1 LASAQLLIVSP
12 AFAQDT
18 PPAPTDAKPADVKP
32 ADTTTPATD
41 ATPSAD
47 GQVEVH
53 IESPKQVN
61 LERREGATW
70 QFVCSSPCDQK
81 VSVSNEYRVM
91 GDDLNESKAFM
102 LDSSKGKVTLNVI
115 PGYHNK
121 QQQGLYV
128 LIGGGVLAVG
138 GILTILIGSDGK
150 TPFSG
155 DGETHLGNTNTIFIG
170 STLILAGIVGGI
182 LGGAWYIDNAHT
194 RVGGDTAKAQPG
206 SDKSPGSPGV
216 DTKFQFS
223 TSKREP
229 TWNTPKTAGMP
240 PVVSVPILNRTF

>member
-1 LASAQLLIVSP
+1 
-12 AFAQDT
+12 
-18 PPAPTDAKPADVKP
+18 
-32 ADTTTPATD
+32 
-41 ATPSAD
+41 
-47 GQVEVH
+47 
-53 IESPKQVN
+53 
-61 LERREGATW
+61 
-70 QFVCSSPCDQK
+70 
-81 VSVSNEYRVM
+81 M
-91 GDDLNESKAFM
+91 GTDLNESKPFM

-138 GILTILIGSDGK
+138 GILTILLGSDGK

-182 LGGAWYIDNAHT
+182 LGGAWYMDNAHT
-194 RVGGDTAKAQPG
+194 RVGGDTAKAQPP
-206 SDKSPGSPGV
+206 SDRAPSPGGPGV
-216 DTKFQFS
+216 DTQFQFS

-229 TWNTPKTAGMP
+229 TWNAPKTSGMP
-240 PVVSVPILNRTF
+240 NVMSVPILSRTF